1 MCGNKLKCA
10 NSEEYLTRIVSKRR
24 GKAQTPGV
32 IFMMVQVQ
40 EKLCLFFPGMFKAM
54 KAALAE
60 SGGLKPTEL
69 HRDHLADPH

>member
-1 MCGNKLKCA
+1 M
-10 NSEEYLTRIVSKRR
+10 
-24 GKAQTPGV
+24 PGV

-40 EKLCLFFPGMFKAM
+40 EKLCLFLPGMFKAM